1 MREGGEIW
9 GEEGREEMKVNSLD
23 GLFDVTGRD
32 DAVRQKRANDVTLFG
47 KKHFFHLPWT
57 GWGID

>member
-32 DAVRQKRANDVTLFG
+32 DAVRQERANNITIW
-47 KKHFFHLPWT
+47 KKAFLSFSSDRE
-57 GWGID
+57 GC

>member
-23 GLFDVTGRD
+23 GLFDVTRRD
-32 DAVRQKRANDVTLFG
+32 DAVRQERANNITIW
-47 KKHFFHLPWT
+47 KKVFLSSSSDQE
-57 GWGID
+57 GR